1 MGGAVDLCA
10 LKSDSAGIRP
20 ITAQGHQD
28 KARRDDAGAGCTLTP
43 NSAGARYT
51 VQ

>member
-1 MGGAVDLCA
+1 MDFCA
-10 LKSDSAGIRP
+10 LKSDSAGIGP

-28 KARRDDAGAGCTLTP
+28 KVWRVDAGAGCTVTP
-43 NSAGARYT
+43 HGACARQG